1 MARGRRFRRTP
12 VNSIRFVAALV
23 MMLIFLSMLGVREQE
38 VSQLLA
44 GVKVMSLLG
53 LIASLVSLVIM
64 VYPKI
69 CAVVVVSNI
78 LGLAV

>member
-1 MARGRRFRRTP
+1 

-44 GVKVMSLLG
+44 GVKVMSLVG

-64 VYPKI
+64 VYPI
-69 CAVVVVSNI
+69 IDEWLTLECMRRRSAQWWW
-78 LGLAV
+78 